1 MSHIIYHFYETSI
14 IGKSIERKSRT
25 QGYEQEGVGS
35 TVNGPRVSSGD
46 DKNVLKLIAQLCE
59 YTRKHWIVHFKW
71 MNVSIKLFHCLN
83 INKHIKTYIKE
94 IQN

>member
-25 QGYEQEGVGS
+25 QGCEQDGIGS

-59 YTRKHWIVHFKW
+59 YTRKHWNAHFKW
-71 MNVSIKLFHCLN
+71 MNCMVHELCLHKAVSLF
-83 INKHIKTYIKE
+83 KY
-94 IQN
+94 